1 MIDLHTHILPGTWPN
16 WTQRSGYPG
25 WIALEH
31 TGPGCAR
38 MCRSEIG
45 GGVTTFREI
54 GANCWDPLVRLAEMD
69 ASGVRVQVLST
80 VPVMFS
86 HWAKATDAY
95 DLHRLLNDHI
105 AEVCRAH
112 PGRFE
117 GLGVLPMQDA
127 DLAQRELDRCLNQLG
142 MRGVQIGT
150 NINGA
155 NLHEPHVVETLARAE
170 ALQAAVFVHPWD
182 MAGQEQMKP
191 FWMPW
196 LVGMP
201 AESAR
206 ALCAL
211 IMGGV
216 FDRLPSLRLCMAHGG
231 GAFPFTL
238 GRIAHGHACRPDLC
252 ATQNPRSP
260 SEYIAGPGRQA
271 RFYVDSL
278 VHDAAA
284 LRFLIDQMGVDRI
297 ALGTDYPFPLGE
309 VQPGRLVRSLNEL
322 DDAARSKLLEGT
334 AREFLGLGSPRP

>member
-1 MIDLHTHILPGTWPN
+1 MIDLHTHILPRSWPD
-16 WTQRSGYPG
+16 WTRRTGYPG
-25 WIALEH
+25 WIAVEH

-38 MCRSEIG
+38 MCRSEPG

-69 ASGVRVQVLST
+69 ASGVQVQVLST

-86 HWAKATDAY
+86 HWAKPADAF

-105 AEVCRAH
+105 AEICRAH
-112 PGRFE
+112 PGRFV

-127 DLAQRELDRCLNQLG
+127 DLARRELERCMGELG

-150 NINGA
+150 NIHGA
-155 NLHEPHVVETLARAE
+155 NLHEPQIVETLARAE
-170 ALQAAVFVHPWD
+170 ALGASVFVHPWD
-182 MAGQEQMKP
+182 MPAQDQMKP

-201 AESAR
+201 AESSR

-216 FDRLPSLRLCMAHGG
+216 LDRLPRLRVCVAHGG
-231 GAFPFTL
+231 GSFPFTL

-252 ATQNPRSP
+252 ATHNPRSP
-260 SEYIAGPGRQA
+260 AAYVAGPGRQA

-278 VHDAAA
+278 VHDEAA
-284 LRFLIDQMGVDRI
+284 LRYLLAQMGADRI
-297 ALGTDYPFPLGE
+297 ALGSDYPFPLGE
-309 VQPGRLVRSLNEL
+309 EQPGALIRSMSGL
-322 DDAARSKLLEGT
+322 DEATRERLLEGS
-334 AREFLGLGSPRP
+334 AREFLGLDLSRS